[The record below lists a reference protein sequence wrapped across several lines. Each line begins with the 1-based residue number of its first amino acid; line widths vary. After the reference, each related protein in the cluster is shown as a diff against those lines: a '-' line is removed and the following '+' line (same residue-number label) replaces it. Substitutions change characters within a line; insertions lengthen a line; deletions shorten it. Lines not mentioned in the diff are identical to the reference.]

1 LAEAKG
7 YRKLIL
13 FLASAG
19 GLGYLPWA
27 PGTWGTLAGV
37 ALSLGFCRFPAGLF
51 VVTVLAF
58 FFMASWLAGQTE
70 SLLAAQDPQV
80 VVVDEV
86 VGFLIAVFTFPPTWR
101 YLLGAFLL
109 FRLFDI
115 VKPYPASFFNRRSR
129 SGYDVVL
136 DDVVAGV
143 YANLCLQAG
152 RFLLGTLG

>member
-1 LAEAKG
+1 MAEAKG

-19 GLGYLPWA
+19 GLGYLPVA
-27 PGTWGTLAGV
+27 PGTWGTLLGV
-37 ALSLGFCRFPAGLF
+37 ALSLGFCRFPAWLF
-51 VVTVLAF
+51 GVTMLAF
-58 FFMASWLAGQTE
+58 FFMASWLAGQAE
-70 SLLAAQDPQV
+70 SLLRARDPQV

-86 VGFLIAVFTFPPTWR
+86 VGFLLAAFTFPPTWP

-115 VKPYPASFFNRRSR
+115 VKPYPASFFNRRSI

-152 RFLLGTLG
+152 RLILKALG